1 MARARCATAMDAMAT
16 AAQAIPLLGLVML
29 GMRLLIRA
37 RHVPFVELVN
47 TRRLR
52 ATVHALRAL
61 PTTLDAALHLLV
73 FAMQA
78 SAAQMLV

>member
-1 MARARCATAMDAMAT
+1 MVRARCATAMDAMAT

-29 GMRLLIRA
+29 GIILTQECVHHA
-37 RHVPFVELVN
+37 RQAYTGRQQGMVRV
-47 TRRLR
+47 
-52 ATVHALRAL
+52 LRAL

-78 SAAQMLV
+78 SAAQMVV